1 MVPSIELVVAAFL
14 LIVFL
19 AAVLSIKLRIPHTL
33 VLVLTGVA
41 ITVVASLFIAQGG
54 YFENL
59 IS

>member
-1 MVPSIELVVAAFL
+1 LVPSIELVVAAFL

-19 AAVLSIKLRIPHTL
+19 AAVLSIKLRIPYTL